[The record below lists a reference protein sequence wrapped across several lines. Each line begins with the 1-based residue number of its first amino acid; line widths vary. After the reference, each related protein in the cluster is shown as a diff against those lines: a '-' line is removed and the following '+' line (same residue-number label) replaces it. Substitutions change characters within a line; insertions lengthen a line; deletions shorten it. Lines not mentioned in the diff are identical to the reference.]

1 MRGAAAGAKQ
11 LQWAEAARDKG
22 AAALA
27 AARAE
32 YAELMQ
38 KYEQMAAQVRPPA
51 SALRAAG
58 RDCGPAAALE
68 EGAHL

>member
-1 MRGAAAGAKQ
+1 MRGAVAGAKQ
-11 LQWAEAARDKG
+11 LQRAEVARDKG

-38 KYEQMAAQVRPPA
+38 KYEQMAAQVRPAPA

-58 RDCGPAAALE
+58 R
-68 EGAHL
+68 

>member
-11 LQWAEAARDKG
+11 LQRAEAARDKG

-38 KYEQMAAQVRPPA
+38 RYEQVAARVRPPA

-58 RDCGPAAALE
+58 R
-68 EGAHL
+68 